1 MAGAH
6 ETDLDKLKTMNTL
19 VLTFN
24 IYYCYDSP
32 MSKSFLRLG
41 ILDVRLLEDC
51 YPWKVESIVSI
62 LGVMRLGSM
71 RLWMMRLG
79 MMRLQFVRL
88 GLLRPVS
95 VRLGS

>member
-1 MAGAH
+1 
-6 ETDLDKLKTMNTL
+6 
-19 VLTFN
+19 
-24 IYYCYDSP
+24 

-71 RLWMMRLG
+71 RLWMMRL
-79 MMRLQFVRL
+79 QFVRL